1 MGTSVAG
8 IFWMIIPPYVALV
21 GQFPFQLNA
30 MYAIIGSMVL
40 KLFEFQAVQK
50 LQDASQLDE
59 HSIAMT
65 QKMDKVTVPIKVRA
79 VMKGIV
85 TGWADLYHKEDNSW
99 WVSFGQSGALTW
111 VRIWLQFVL
120 GLMCLT
126 CVVAA
131 IHICV
136 KAFTGLPALLESIMP
151 LCTAVI
157 TALTYIWL
165 AYEPFTFIMKGA
177 STSIAPRWMEVGV
190 LALMLLGLMLV
201 TEALNSIY

>member
-1 MGTSVAG
+1 M
-8 IFWMIIPPYVALV
+8 
-21 GQFPFQLNA
+21 
-30 MYAIIGSMVL
+30 
-40 KLFEFQAVQK
+40 QK
-50 LQDASQLDE
+50 LQGASQLDE

-65 QKMDKVTVPIKVRA
+65 QKMDKVTVPIKIRA

-85 TGWADLYHKEDNSW
+85 TGWADLYKEDNSW

-111 VRIWLQFVL
+111 VRIWLSSSSASWASRASSRRSTSASRPSPACPRSSSRS
-120 GLMCLT
+120 CL
-126 CVVAA
+126 CRGHHVRRPAHPA
-131 IHICV
+131 HQ
-136 KAFTGLPALLESIMP
+136 LPAPIASPPPPRL
-151 LCTAVI
+151 TAPPSHR
-157 TALTYIWL
+157 LTGSPPPMQRVDVHRL